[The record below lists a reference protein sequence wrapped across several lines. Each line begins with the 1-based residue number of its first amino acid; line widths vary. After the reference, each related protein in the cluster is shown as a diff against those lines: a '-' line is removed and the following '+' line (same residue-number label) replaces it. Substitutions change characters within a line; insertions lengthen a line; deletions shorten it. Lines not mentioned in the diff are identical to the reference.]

1 MLSTVFLPTGHLY
14 TVLGEYL
21 FSSLAHFRI
30 RSFVLVFVFW
40 PLNCRSSLHMGVG
53 ADTGP
58 TRASV
63 RVTLSLYEE
72 F

>member
-1 MLSTVFLPTGHLY
+1 MLNIFFIPAGHLY
-14 TVLGEYL
+14 AVLGEYL

-30 RSFVLVFVFW
+30 RSFVLVFW
-40 PLNCRSSLHMGVG
+40 PLNCRRSLHVGVG

-63 RVTLSLYEE
+63 RVTLNLDEE